1 LSQFSSPS
9 KKYWDHTF
17 IQSFILIGVKIK
29 RRELKKLSQDEKIG
43 LWVAEVDGKL
53 VGYIAYELSN
63 DKTG

>member
-1 LSQFSSPS
+1 
-9 KKYWDHTF
+9 
-17 IQSFILIGVKIK
+17 
-29 RRELKKLSQDEKIG
+29 LKKLSQDEKIS